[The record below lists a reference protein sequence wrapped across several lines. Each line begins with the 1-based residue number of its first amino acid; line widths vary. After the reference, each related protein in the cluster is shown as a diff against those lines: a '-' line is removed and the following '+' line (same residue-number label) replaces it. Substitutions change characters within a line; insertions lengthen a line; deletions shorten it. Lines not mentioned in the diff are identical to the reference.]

1 MDKELNKLRENTWKT
16 EYQQKKI
23 LQKGSKQK
31 FWSGNI
37 QQQMPTKSL
46 YENDNRFHEAE
57 EWINEV
63 EERVV
68 EITTM
73 EKNKDWK

>member
-1 MDKELNKLRENTWKT
+1 MKNR

-37 QQQMPTKSL
+37 QQQMPKKSL

-57 EWINEV
+57 ESANLKI
-63 EERVV
+63 R
-68 EITTM
+68 
-73 EKNKDWK
+73 